1 MNNTLAYIWDSNPGV
16 LILILVVVVLLF
28 GANKIPELARG
39 LGKARRE
46 FKRASDEIEGEV
58 RTAIDEEDRKKT
70 LEEEERRKIRAK
82 IEREERAKIA
92 AAKKDAPDTET
103 APADDSKPA

>member
-70 LEEEERRKIRAK
+70 VEEEERKKIRARL
-82 IEREERAKIA
+82 EREERAKF
-92 AAKKDAPDTET
+92 AAKKDAPAAE
-103 APADDSKPA
+103 APPPDDSSPA